1 MSQMFPGTQGL
12 SDPSAS
18 KSARMQPSSFR
29 RLLGIK
35 GEQLRPNVADQLSP
49 IHTSRYSKTEQET
62 FFKNTFVRDSRAQ
75 AQTFNA
81 QGLLN
86 IFLPAHEEIGKI
98 LFNTDKLKVLAP
110 EIDQAAMIRISSI
123 MAPSDLQ
130 DGVFKFSLA
139 NLPQLEE
146 DVRERICKY
155 ITDYFDE
162 VLCLGQKAE
171 QWVKDCL
178 YGVGSRPLFLFP
190 TTHFQAFRKDGFLN
204 PTGDGNVEISTENL
218 AELRQERDRYYTSK
232 NYEAVRD
239 FRLYT
244 ANKAGLESICSRLN
258 KKSVRDTL
266 YEKVYSDMRTIDDTF
281 FSFNTDVLPNNIVM
295 AMEKIRVTLTKELE
309 EGDGIRLSENPEI
322 VKFAGEYRKRSVGK
336 IERTFESSFDQ
347 PMYYQ
352 TERAVSLQKYDVNSE
367 DEIGHPYFIA
377 LPPESV
383 IPIIV
388 PGDPKNHLGYF
399 LLVDEFGHPLEAR
412 DMDTSGCGAP
422 SVAAAYNAMFKGSC
436 TDAKP
441 GLDRYSKAMANS
453 VFDHLL
459 DQYIKAKLQ
468 DIGLENVDVMK
479 ANGIAAVM
487 FYRLL
492 EHKKTNLVF
501 IPKSIL
507 TYMAF
512 GYRPNGTGRSLL
524 EDIQFILSLRATFM
538 VASVMAMANDAIN
551 HHTLG
556 VTFDEKT
563 VNPEQVIEN
572 LGNQYV
578 DKKRMRLS
586 IDPTDISRNIARNAV
601 TIIPKNLP
609 GIGGFEIEN
618 NVSPGQSI
626 KPDNELM
633 DHFNNLLVTAL
644 GVPYA
649 ALNQLGDTE
658 YSRSV
663 VTTNLFFSK
672 QIRRD
677 QKTLCDHI
685 NHFVRAYIRYSKP
698 LKLGILE
705 ILQNKGR
712 VAESPNDTKGKTE
725 VKDTG
730 SHVVSSEQKNDE
742 TTSEMLGMII
752 EHISATL
759 PTPNLAPDKAQYEE
773 LKTFIQ
779 TVQEFAN
786 LVFPPELVPQED
798 GQAQMGLNIA
808 KANWVR
814 DQCMDLYDR
823 LGSSNSLTFPSID
836 DLGLQQLSWA
846 DNIQAYK
853 NFGKF
858 IQDTIKQFTGEDSM
872 GGMGGGMMGDPMN
885 DPGMSEDGMDDFG
898 MGDNNPSPD
907 ERETSSNDMPS
918 QEPSPS
924 SSTAGDNPTD
934 KSDADFLDKY

>member
-1 MSQMFPGTQGL
+1 MSQFPGMQGPTA
-12 SDPSAS
+12 PSS
-18 KSARMQPSSFR
+18 SQSARMQPSSFQ

-35 GEQLRPNVADQLSP
+35 GEQLRPDVQDQLAP
-49 IHTSRYSKTEQET
+49 IHTARYTKTEQET
-62 FFKNTFVRDSRAQ
+62 FFRNTFVRDARSQ
-75 AQTFNA
+75 SQTFNA

-86 IFLPAHEEIGKI
+86 IFIPAHEEIGKI
-98 LFNTDKLKVLAP
+98 LFNIEKLKVLAP
-110 EIDQAAMIRISSI
+110 EINQAAMIRVSSI
-123 MAPSDLQ
+123 MAPNDLQ

-139 NLPQLEE
+139 NLPQLDE

-162 VLCLGQKAE
+162 VIGLGQKAE
-171 QWVKDCL
+171 KWVKDCL
-178 YGVGSRPLFLFP
+178 YGVGNTPLFLFP

-204 PTGDGNVEISTENL
+204 PSGDGNIQVSTEGL
-218 AELRQERDRYYTSK
+218 KELRAERDRYYR
-232 NYEAVRD
+232 RD
-239 FRLYT
+239 QYQRIHDHRIFT
-244 ANKAGLESICSRLN
+244 GNKSGLESIGTRLERKEQKN
-258 KKSVRDTL
+258 SL
-266 YEKVYSDMRTIDDTF
+266 YDKVYSDMRAIDDTF
-281 FSFNTDVLPNNIVM
+281 FSFDSEGLPQNIVI

-322 VKFAGEYRKRSVGK
+322 VKFAGEYRKRSMQT
-336 IERTFESSFDQ
+336 IERTVESTFDT

-352 TERAVSLQKYDVNSE
+352 TERAVSLQKYDENTE
-367 DEIGHPYFIA
+367 DEIGHPYFIV

-399 LLVDEFGHPLEAR
+399 LLVDEFGHPLEAK
-412 DMDTSGCGAP
+412 DLDTAGCGAP
-422 SVAAAYNAMFKGSC
+422 SVAAAYNAMFRGSC
-436 TDAKP
+436 ADAKP

-492 EHKKTNLVF
+492 EHKKTSIVF
-501 IPKSIL
+501 IPKSLL
-507 TYMAF
+507 TYLAF
-512 GYRPNGTGRSLL
+512 DYRPNGTGRSLL

-563 VNPEQVIEN
+563 VNPEQIIEN
-572 LGNQYV
+572 IGNQYV

-609 GIGGFEIEN
+609 GVGGFDIEN

-649 ALNQLGDTE
+649 ALNQLSDTE
-658 YSRSV
+658 YSRSI

-677 QKTLCDHI
+677 QKTLCEHI
-685 NHFVRAYIRYSKP
+685 NHFVRMYIRYSKP

-705 ILQNKGR
+705 ILANKGR
-712 VAESPNDTKGKTE
+712 IASSPNDKLTPVKL
-725 VKDTG
+725 KDTG
-730 SHVVSSEQKNDE
+730 SHITNKNDGNNE
-742 TTSEMLGMII
+742 TEQHAKMLGMII
-752 EHISATL
+752 DHITATL

-779 TVQEFAN
+779 TVQEFSN
-786 LVFPPELVPQED
+786 LIFPPELIPQED
-798 GQAQMGLNIA
+798 AQATLGLNIA
-808 KANWVR
+808 KSNWVR
-814 DQCMDLYDR
+814 DQCVDLYDR
-823 LGSSNSLTFPSID
+823 LGSSNTLTFPSID
-836 DLGLQQLSWA
+836 DLGLQQINWA
-846 DNIQAYK
+846 ENIQAYK

-858 IQDTIKQFTGEDSM
+858 MQDTMSKLSSAEAGMDM
-872 GGMGGGMMGDPMN
+872 GMGMGDPMMGG
-885 DPGMSEDGMDDFG
+885 DASGMDDG
-898 MGDNNPSPD
+898 SAGDDPFAIDDTSTSNNTTTEPKP
-907 ERETSSNDMPS
+907 EQEQPS
-918 QEPSPS
+918 QDESKTPQEE
-924 SSTAGDNPTD
+924 
-934 KSDADFLDKY
+934 KDFLSQM